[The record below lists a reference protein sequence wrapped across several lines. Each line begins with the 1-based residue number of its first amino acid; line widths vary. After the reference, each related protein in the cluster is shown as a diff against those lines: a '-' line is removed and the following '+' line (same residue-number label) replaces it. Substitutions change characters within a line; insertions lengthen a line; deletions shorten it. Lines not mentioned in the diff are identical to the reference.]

1 MKLLF
6 ATIIIL
12 ALAGCTN
19 PHYKNRKHYKSSHSA
34 AACCSNQTCKCAMVK
49 KEKVRSNENKSDWNA
64 RARRLR
70 EAVRNGNMTAEEARS
85 KAQEMR
91 KRKK

>member
-6 ATIIIL
+6 ATIMIVT
-12 ALAGCTN
+12 LAGCTTPN
-19 PHYKNRKHYKSSHSA
+19 YKHRKNYKNNHSA
-34 AACCSNQTCKCAMVK
+34 AACCSNQTCKCTVIK
-49 KEKVRSNENKSDWNA
+49 KEKVRSNENKSDWNT

-85 KAQEMR
+85 KAKDMR